1 MRLSNI
7 GYYIK
12 EGFNGIFRHKAMSLA
27 AITSIVIAL
36 FMLGSIIVFGLNV
49 SNIIGD
55 MESSLEVI
63 IFLKDDMLD
72 QAIEQL
78 DSELRNMEGIVDV
91 RYISKADAF
100 EKWKEQ
106 FGEQSGYLEGYTA
119 EDNPLPRSYEVRL
132 KEPSYADSVVNAL
145 NGREGIEKVQYNS
158 EVADTLNRLVTAVRW
173 MGLIIVGILLVIAVV
188 IIMNTVRLA
197 VFARRNEINIMKY
210 IGATNWFIRWPFI
223 IEGAVIGLIGSVL
236 SLALLKMLYDFAMD
250 KLSGILNM
258 VKFIPVNDAMNIA
271 MLIIM
276 VTGIVAGIIGS
287 AVSIRRY
294 LKV

>member
-1 MRLSNI
+1 MMLSNI

-12 EGFNGIFRHKAMSLA
+12 EGFNGILRHKAMSMA
-27 AITSIVIAL
+27 AIISIIIAL

-63 IFLKDDMLD
+63 VFLKDDMPD

-78 DSELRNMEGIVDV
+78 DGELRNMEGIVDV
-91 RYISKADAF
+91 IYISKADAF

-106 FGEQSGYLEGYTA
+106 FGDQSDYLEGYTA

-132 KEPSYADSVVNAL
+132 KEPSYADDVVNAL

-173 MGLIIVGILLVIAVV
+173 MGLIIVAILLVIAVV

-223 IEGAVIGLIGSVL
+223 IEGAVIGLTGSIL
-236 SLALLKMLYDFAMD
+236 SLALLKMLYDFAVD
-250 KLSGILNM
+250 KLSSILNM
-258 VKFIPVNDAMNIA
+258 VNFIPVNDAMNIA